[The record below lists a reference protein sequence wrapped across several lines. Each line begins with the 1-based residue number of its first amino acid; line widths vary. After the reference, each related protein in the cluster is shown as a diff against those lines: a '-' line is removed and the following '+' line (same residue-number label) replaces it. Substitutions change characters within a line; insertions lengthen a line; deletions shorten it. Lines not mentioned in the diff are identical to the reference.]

1 MIPERN
7 HLSKLY
13 VETTTRCNLRCA
25 MCVKQAEG
33 ANIPEQDMGME
44 VFEALAPCFS
54 HLDGL
59 LLNGIGEPLLTPRL
73 AEMISLARARMRPDA
88 TIGFQTNGMLLTEKR
103 AEELVRAGLNTVCL
117 SVDMVGD
124 NGLFHGGEDVT
135 GTARV
140 FGRLR
145 RAERQTGSCLRI
157 GVEFVL
163 MRDTLDG
170 LPRSLAW
177 AANQGADFALV
188 THMLPYGEGTADQE
202 LFNPNTDES
211 MAEFARWQVE
221 AADLGI
227 DLASYYGL
235 PWKFN
240 KTPEEARVVD
250 FVNTRR
256 NAALARGVPIHF
268 NQLLH
273 WSTPEKRADQAHLE
287 AVLAEAREVA
297 DRTGLDAVL
306 PGACAALDRRC
317 DFVEQGVAHVTP
329 AGDVR
334 PCYFLWH
341 EYGCRMEGHA
351 KKVLPRTFG
360 NVLET
365 PLADIWQDPDYCAFR
380 EEVLAYDYPYCT
392 NCPVMPCSDVT
403 GQGRPFERD
412 CKGIDVP
419 CGHCAWCMGGVR
431 CLL

>member
-1 MIPERN
+1 MIPERT
-7 HLSKLY
+7 HPSKLY

-33 ANIPEQDMGME
+33 ANIPEQDMDMS
-44 VFEALAPCFS
+44 VFEALAPCFP

-73 AEMISLARARMRPDA
+73 AEMIALARARMRPDA

-103 AEELVRAGLNTVCL
+103 AEELVRAGLDTVCL

-124 NGLFHGGEDVT
+124 HGLFHGGEDVT
-135 GTARV
+135 GTGGV
-140 FGRLR
+140 FDRLR
-145 RAERQTGSCLRI
+145 RAQRQTGSRLRI

-163 MRDTLDG
+163 MRDTLDA

-177 AANQGADFALV
+177 ASEQGADFALV
-188 THMLPYGEGTADQE
+188 THMLPYCEGTADQE

-221 AADLGI
+221 AKDLGI
-227 DLASYYGL
+227 DLATYYGL
-235 PWKFN
+235 PWKFGR
-240 KTPEEARVVD
+240 TPEENRVVD

-256 NAALARGVPIHF
+256 TAALSRGIPIHF
-268 NQLLH
+268 SQLLR
-273 WSTPEKRADQAHLE
+273 WSSPEKQADRAHLE
-287 AVLAEAREVA
+287 AVLAEARDVA
-297 DRTGLDAVL
+297 GRLGLDATL
-306 PGACAALDRRC
+306 PGSCAALDRRC

-329 AGDVR
+329 DGDVR

-341 EYGCRMEGHA
+341 EYGCHMEGHA

-365 PLADIWQDPDYCAFR
+365 PLADIWQSPDYRAFR

-419 CGHCAWCMGGVR
+419 CGHCIWCMGGVR
-431 CLL
+431 CML